1 MLGVLAAAIMG
12 AMARA
17 GSTPI
22 EVVLEMTRV
31 ERPADPFAFRFEPQ
45 AYTLRTDGGGR
56 TEFRVAWSAELL
68 ADLAAVRAP
77 GRDPAL
83 LQRVGELLRGYLQ
96 GFDWP
101 GLSRALAD
109 ADAAGR
115 SIRIAI
121 RANAAELYALPWE
134 LLALPS
140 GQLLGRLPHA
150 WLRYEWPD
158 TTTCPEGQGPR
169 GEGGRI
175 LVAWSAAGGA
185 VPADR
190 HLAAI
195 REACVRGHPHGE
207 RGLASLAHASAAGLV
222 AALTA
227 GEQAGEPF
235 AVLHLLCHGA
245 AAGPGFGLA
254 LDGDGGPVI
263 LDAGTLRDLL
273 ARFAGRL
280 RLVVIAACD
289 GGNVGAAGNHLGSVA
304 QTLHRAGLSAV
315 IAARYPLSVAGSVV
329 LTRVLYEF
337 MLPATAS
344 IERSFAAARAA
355 LVLRPAE
362 LDWAALQ
369 LHARADDCGEA
380 AVVYRPFRGLF
391 AFTAAHGRFFHGR
404 AAERAAIVERLAAQV
419 RSGRPRLL
427 VVAGASGSGKS
438 SVVLAGTVLDLTEMT
453 DALDPALRHAA
464 PWQVR
469 VVRPGS
475 APLAAL
481 AQALDGRAPG
491 RPLLLVVDQFEEL
504 FTHAADAGARQAFA
518 RRLWAAAGE
527 PGGVHCVVTLRVDFI
542 GRCGELVL
550 DDAGLRLDRVAYDEQ
565 HRVFVA
571 QMTAAQLREA
581 IVGPSARVGLH
592 LQDGLVERLLGELG
606 DEPGA
611 LPVLQYTLDLL
622 WQRRTGRTLTIAA
635 YEALGGVS
643 GALQGQADR
652 LVDALPGDALAQ
664 AQRLLT
670 RLVGVHDDAAAATR
684 RRLPL
689 VAPAG
694 PAGPAFAR
702 ALSELV
708 AARLLVVA
716 EVEGH
721 ATVEVAH
728 EALIRKWPRL
738 RRWVREDHEK
748 LGELA
753 KLEQWVAAHREHGV
767 LLSGA
772 QLGYAEEVERRYP
785 DDLDPA
791 ARALLAASRGRRARE
806 QRRRTLGLAAL
817 AGLALAFAALSGW
830 AIDRARVAEVERRNA
845 ATSEAAARDAAA
857 VAGSRRL
864 SGLVTDA
871 PHRWTLD
878 LLLAIEAAR
887 IVDER
892 GLDIPAD
899 VGVTLTRLVDRG
911 WPSQRLVGQS
921 APFFNPDGGR
931 LITSDAAHGLTIWAV
946 TGAGPPTPVR
956 TESGVEAARISP
968 DGRWLVGAGLRG
980 AGLRLW
986 RLDGDAAPV
995 VHAGRGDL
1003 PQRPFSPDGGSLLVL
1018 DRRYDEIG
1026 ANVATTARVLR
1037 TADAATTLELAGHSD
1052 TVSDAA
1058 FSPDGR
1064 WLATASIDATVRLL
1078 AADGGGQARV
1088 LRRDAPVNQIA
1099 FSRDGARLLAHGGAL
1114 VDVWS
1119 VAGDA
1124 HHRRAFASWIAAC
1137 RWRPDGTSVVVAL
1150 GVGAPRV
1157 WRVDAEAE
1165 PTELKFPEGKSATDV
1180 AYSADGRWIV
1190 AAGQDGAVRIYD
1202 ADLQGA
1208 PVRTLVGHEGYVG
1221 SAAFSPDGGA
1231 VVTAAQ
1237 DRSLRLWPLHAR
1249 EPWDVMEARPKIWA
1263 LSPDG
1268 ARLARGVMMDSQLTL
1283 EVWPTH
1289 GAAAPIAVLP
1299 PVDLH
1304 SEFAFSPDGSLLAIA
1319 GRDGSLVTWRTD
1331 GTGARADFPGHR
1343 GAVYSVGFSADGR
1356 RMISASADRTVRI
1369 WPLDR
1374 VGAPVVLVGHAGAVD
1389 GAAFLADGRRVVS
1402 RSVTDETIRVWPADG
1417 AGEPVIVHGFAIG
1430 QDGAISPDGRLLAVV
1445 RGADDEQVV
1454 VHRTDGADEPLVLV
1468 GHSARLLDAAFSPD
1482 GQTLVTGAMDG
1493 TARVWSLTGEPRV
1506 LGVANHQGPVGF
1518 VAFSPDGRRIV
1529 TSSEGQGTRVWRADG
1544 GGPSLAFATSTN
1556 RIAFVSD
1563 DRALLGDPP
1572 RLWPLEL
1579 SPLLQRA
1586 CALVDRNLTRGEW
1599 SLALPGEP
1607 YRQTCP
1613 EWPAAPPP

>member
-1 MLGVLAAAIMG
+1 
-12 AMARA
+12 MARA
-17 GSTPI
+17 ESNPAAAAYEPI
-22 EVVLEMTRV
+22 EFVLEITRV

-45 AYTLRTDGGGR
+45 AYTLRTGGGGR
-56 TEFRVAWSAELL
+56 AEFRVAWGPELL

-83 LQRVGELLRGYLQ
+83 LQRLGELLRGYMQ

-109 ADAAGR
+109 AEAAGGAV
-115 SIRIAI
+115 RIAI
-121 RANAAELYALPWE
+121 RANAAEIYALPWE

-140 GQLLGRLPHA
+140 GQLLGRLPQA
-150 WLRYEWPD
+150 WLRYEWPE

-175 LVAWSAAGGA
+175 LLAWSAAGGA

-195 REACVRGHPHGE
+195 RDACARGHPRGE

-235 AVLHLLCHGA
+235 AALHLLCHGA
-245 AAGPGFGLA
+245 AAGSGFGLV
-254 LDGDGGPVI
+254 LDGDAGPMVV
-263 LDAGTLRDLL
+263 DAGTLRDLL
-273 ARFAGRL
+273 ARFAGSL
-280 RLVVIAACD
+280 RLVVLAACD
-289 GGNVGAAGNHLGSVA
+289 GGNAGAAGNYLGSVA
-304 QTLHRAGLSAV
+304 QALHRARLSAV
-315 IAARYPLSVAGSVV
+315 IAARYPLSVDGSVV
-329 LTRVLYEF
+329 LTRVLYEH

-355 LVLRPAE
+355 LALRPAE

-369 LHARADDCGEA
+369 LHARADAGGET
-380 AVVYRPFRGLF
+380 AVVFRPFRGLY

-438 SVVLAGTVLDLTEMT
+438 SVVLAGTVLDLTGAT
-453 DALDPALRHAA
+453 DALDPALRPAA

-469 VVRPGS
+469 VVRPGA

-481 AQALDGRAPG
+481 AQALDGRTPG
-491 RPLLLVVDQFEEL
+491 PLLLIVDQFEEL
-504 FTHAADAGARQAFA
+504 FTHRDDAGARQAFA
-518 RRLWAAAGE
+518 RRLWAAASGPGE
-527 PGGVHCVVTLRVDFI
+527 VHCVVTLRVDFI

-550 DDAGLRLDRVAYDEQ
+550 DDAGLRLDRVAYDER

-571 QMTAAQLREA
+571 QMTADQLREA
-581 IVGPSARVGLH
+581 IVGPSARVGLR
-592 LQDGLVERLLGELG
+592 LQDGLVERLLVELG

-611 LPVLQYTLDLL
+611 LPVLQHTLDLL
-622 WQRRTGRTLTIAA
+622 WQRRADRTLTIAA
-635 YEALGGVS
+635 YEALGGVF
-643 GALQGQADR
+643 GALQSQADA
-652 LVDALPGDALAQ
+652 LIDALPADALAQ
-664 AQRLLT
+664 AHRLLT
-670 RLVGVHDDAAAATR
+670 RLVGVSDDAAAPTR

-689 VAPAG
+689 VAPVG

-716 EVEGH
+716 EAEGH

-738 RRWVREDHEK
+738 RRWVREDREK

-753 KLEQWVAAHREHGV
+753 KLEQWATSHREHGA

-785 DDLDPA
+785 DDLDPG

-806 QRRRTLGLAAL
+806 QRRRRLGLVAL
-817 AGLALAFAALSGW
+817 AGLALLFAALSWW
-830 AIDRARVAEVERRNA
+830 ALDRARAAEDEQRRA
-845 ATSEAAARDAAA
+845 AASEVAARDAAA

-864 SGLVTDA
+864 AGLVTGA
-871 PHRWTLD
+871 TNRQTHD

-887 IVDER
+887 VVDGR
-892 GLDIPAD
+892 GLDMPPD
-899 VGVTLTRLVDRG
+899 VGVTLTRLVDRA
-911 WPSQRLVGQS
+911 WPSQRLVGQT
-921 APFFNPDGGR
+921 APFFAPDGR
-931 LITSDAAHGLTIWAV
+931 LITSDAAHGLTLWAV
-946 TGAGPPTPVR
+946 TDAGPPTPVR
-956 TESGVEAARISP
+956 TEAGVEAARISP

-980 AGLRLW
+980 VGLRLW
-986 RLDGDAAPV
+986 RLDGDAPPV
-995 VHAGRGDL
+995 VYAGRGAL

-1037 TADAATTLELAGHSD
+1037 TADAATTLELAGHAD
-1052 TVSDAA
+1052 TVADAA

-1064 WLATASIDATVRLL
+1064 WLATASMDATVRLL

-1088 LRRDAPVNQIA
+1088 LRRDAPVNQVT
-1099 FSRDGARLLAHGGAL
+1099 FSADGARLLAHGGKL

-1119 VAGDA
+1119 VTGDA

-1137 RWRPDGTSVVVAL
+1137 RWRPDGTSVVIAL
-1150 GVGAPRV
+1150 GAGAPQV
-1157 WRVDAEAE
+1157 WRVDADAE
-1165 PTELKFPEGKSATDV
+1165 PTELKFPEGKTATDV
-1180 AYSADGRWIV
+1180 AYSPDGRWIV
-1190 AAGQDGAVRIYD
+1190 VAGQDGAVRIYD
-1202 ADLQGA
+1202 ADAQGA
-1208 PVRTLVGHEGYVG
+1208 PVRTLVGHQGYVD

-1231 VVTAAQ
+1231 VVSAAQ
-1237 DRSLRLWPLHAR
+1237 DRSLRLWPLRAR
-1249 EPWDVMEARPKIWA
+1249 EPWDVLDARPTLWR

-1268 ARLARGVMMDSQLTL
+1268 ARLARGVMTDAQLTL
-1283 EVWPTH
+1283 EVWTTR

-1299 PVDLH
+1299 PVDAD
-1304 SEFAFSPDGSLLAIA
+1304 SELAFSPDGSLLAVA

-1331 GTGARADFPGHR
+1331 GSGARADFPGHR
-1343 GAVYSVGFSADGR
+1343 DAVYSVGFSADGR
-1356 RMISASADRTVRI
+1356 RMVSASADRTVRI

-1374 VGAPVVLVGHAGAVD
+1374 VGAPVVLVGHVEAVD

-1402 RSVTDETIRVWPADG
+1402 HSFLDGTIRVWPADG
-1417 AGEPVIVHGFAIG
+1417 AGEPVTLHGVAIG
-1430 QDGAISPDGRLLAVV
+1430 RDVAVSPDGRLLAS
-1445 RGADDEQVV
+1445 RGAEDRDVAL
-1454 VHRTDGADEPLVLV
+1454 HRTDGVGAPVVLV
-1468 GHSARLLDAAFSPD
+1468 GHSERLLDAAFSPD
-1482 GQTLVTGAMDG
+1482 GQTLVTGAADG
-1493 TARVWSLTGEPRV
+1493 TARVWSLAGEPRE
-1506 LGVANHQGPVGF
+1506 VAVASHQGAVEF

-1529 TSSEGQGTRVWRADG
+1529 TSSQDQSTRIWRADG
-1544 GGPSLAFATSTN
+1544 GGPSLAFATFTD
-1556 RIAFVSD
+1556 RITFLSD
-1563 DRALLGDPP
+1563 DRVLLGDPP
-1572 RLWPLEL
+1572 RLWPLEP

-1613 EWPAAPPP
+1613 ERPAAPTR